1 MFLKILLAGLVLIPT
16 AFAGELTVSEG
27 LKTYTLNHSAIFLEL
42 RDPSLKLSL
51 VKKPCNE
58 KMIKKFDSQVKLM
71 FKRSTK
77 QLSPISY
84 GIKISEGGK
93 VFYTTLNT
101 PAGKFFHA
109 IPEEFKRLKVEES
122 LRCGKAL

>member
-1 MFLKILLAGLVLIPT
+1 MFLKIILASLVLIPT

-27 LKTYTLNHSAIFLEL
+27 LKKYTLNHSDIFLEL
-42 RDPSLKLSL
+42 KDPSMKLSL
-51 VKKPCNE
+51 VKKSCNE
-58 KMIKKFDSQVKLM
+58 KIIKKFNSQVKLM
-71 FKRSTK
+71 FKKSPK
-77 QLSPISY
+77 QLSPISH
-84 GIKISEGGK
+84 GLKISEGDK

-109 IPEEFKRLKVEES
+109 IPEEFKRLKLEES